1 MNKIKRHI
9 AVVAVGAFFLSG
21 MKAESHLHDA
31 KEKRDYA
38 VEIDARKSKPIHMK
52 LVALGEK
59 TSNYEAVCEAFVRAL
74 LYTDQFTVDVE
85 YKNEKPKKQEVQ
97 EYKKSGYSWVV
108 FLDHNTHEHSY
119 EWRLYD
125 TAKAVMQKGFRVPQ
139 EGKVSRGW
147 GYALADSF
155 ISATT
160 NNKPFACSK
169 LAYCETT
176 KKGESIVWVADFD
189 GSHEQILSR
198 SKRQILASSWNR
210 DPENPL
216 VMYSKYTSCN
226 IQLISCSLDKSE
238 VVASSF
244 DGLNM
249 QPAFSQ
255 DGKEVVVCLS
265 RDGSS
270 QLYHY
275 GFNKKLNKV
284 GYTRL
289 TYNAGNNFGPTF
301 LDNGDLVFC
310 SDFELG
316 KPHLYYLDRKA
327 DAIER
332 LTEGNSCTSAQ
343 YSSLN
348 GKIVYSK
355 MVEGTMQL
363 FLYDLDNKKE
373 KQVTF
378 DPVHKQECAWSA
390 CGNYIAYVAQDGDK
404 TKRIMAHS
412 LLTGK
417 KKYLTP
423 ADKVCSYPSWS
434 TVYSSL
440 PIVA

>member
-1 MNKIKRHI
+1 MSKIERHMVWL
-9 AVVAVGAFFLSG
+9 VVLAIFFSEVKTG
-21 MKAESHLHDA
+21 SHQNDI
-31 KEKRDYA
+31 KDEKKYA
-38 VEIDARKSKPIHMK
+38 VEIDARKNKPIHVK
-52 LVALGEK
+52 LLALGEK
-59 TSNYEAVCEAFVRAL
+59 TVNFETVCQAFVRAL

-85 YKNEKPKKQEVQ
+85 YKNKKPKKTEVQ
-97 EYKKSGYSWVV
+97 ELKKSGYNWVV
-108 FLDHNTHEHSY
+108 FLDYNTHEHAY

-125 TAKAVMQKGFRVPQ
+125 TAKGIMQKGFRVPR
-139 EGKVSRGW
+139 EGQVVRGW

-189 GSHEQILSR
+189 GSHEQVLSR

-226 IQLISCSLDKSE
+226 IQLISCSLDGSE

-289 TYNAGNNFGPTF
+289 TYNTGNNFGPTF

-355 MVEGTMQL
+355 MVDGIMQL
-363 FLYDLDNKKE
+363 FLYDLGNKKE
-373 KQVTF
+373 KQLTF
-378 DPVHKQECAWSA
+378 DPVHKSECVWSA
-390 CGNYIAYVAQDGDK
+390 CGNYVAYVAQEGEK
-404 TKRIMAHS
+404 TKRIMAYS

-417 KKYLTP
+417 KKYLSQP
-423 ADKVCSYPSWS
+423 DKICSYPSWS
-434 TVYSSL
+434 TVYRAL